1 MCTGTFPLL
10 TKSVLLLLALQEI
23 TQRILEAV
31 GTIAGSSLEQ
41 TSWLSRNLEVKAQP
55 QVSLEDSDAD
65 EDVCGMWRR
74 GGRKRSLLPRV

>member
-1 MCTGTFPLL
+1 M
-10 TKSVLLLLALQEI
+10 LLLALQEI

-55 QVSLEDSDAD
+55 QVSLEESDAD
-65 EDVCGMWRR
+65 EDALGKCRSR
-74 GGRKRSLLPRV
+74 GKKRLLQLRG